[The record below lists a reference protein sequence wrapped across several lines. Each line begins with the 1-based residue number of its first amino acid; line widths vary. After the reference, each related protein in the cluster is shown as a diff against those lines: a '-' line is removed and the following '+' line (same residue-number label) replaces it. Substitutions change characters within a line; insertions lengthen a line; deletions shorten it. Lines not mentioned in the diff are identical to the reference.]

1 MNAMIMEEINVPA
14 SLRAP
19 PLVIRSLVIALISVC
34 IILFSWLYYRAIE
47 SQVFS
52 ATGQLRH
59 SHVLLQ
65 RAEQQLQ
72 RLSDAGTNPLTRTVG
87 EQVEHIQIRLAEFLR
102 LYPESDDVSVRAFEQ
117 SMLPVSLYTVGTTE
131 HEGALPEFI
140 QILRL
145 NIDVSVSHAPALLT
159 LLDEI
164 EQTIAGWPV
173 DVRAC
178 DIRKTPLSRLNSRCV
193 MDIYYWQADMH
204 K

>member
-1 MNAMIMEEINVPA
+1 MIMHEINAPA
-14 SLRAP
+14 SLRP
-19 PLVIRSLVIALISVC
+19 HPLVFRSFVIALISGC
-34 IILFSWLYYRAIE
+34 SILFSWLYYQHTENRII
-47 SQVFS
+47 S

-59 SHVLLQ
+59 SRVLLQ

-72 RLSDAGTNPLTRTVG
+72 RLSDAGTVPLTHIVG
-87 EQVEHIQIRLAEFLR
+87 EDVEHVQIRLAEFLQ

-117 SMLPVSLYTVGTTE
+117 SMLPVSLYTEGAIE

-145 NIDVSVSHAPALLT
+145 TVDVSVSHAPALLA
-159 LLDEI
+159 LLDEL

-193 MDIYYWQADMH
+193 MDIYYWQADMD